1 MQAFEFAEIYNRSDK
16 LISLEGISLSDANS
30 SSEIENITLHPN
42 EYAIICDDGQTG
54 YFQPLGIV
62 ASVSTLP
69 FLNNSGDSIWLRL
82 GETVID
88 AVFYADDCY
97 GAEDKSSGGFAIERI
112 NTNNLCGLSDNWIA
126 FSDSTGGKP
135 GRENSQADFTDPG
148 LPKLVS
154 GSFETL
160 SSVRLSFDRCDRCCF
175 LRASRRCS
183 RLR

>member
-88 AVFYADDCY
+88 AVFYADD
-97 GAEDKSSGGFAIERI
+97 
-112 NTNNLCGLSDNWIA
+112 
-126 FSDSTGGKP
+126 
-135 GRENSQADFTDPG
+135 
-148 LPKLVS
+148 
-154 GSFETL
+154 
-160 SSVRLSFDRCDRCCF
+160 
-175 LRASRRCS
+175 
-183 RLR
+183 